1 MVNRLMLNEL
11 AFFGS
16 NARNEIP
23 KIIESMGFKKI
34 LVVTQKEL
42 IELGITS
49 KIMELLK
56 ENRIDFT
63 VFNDVQENPTV
74 SNVKKGVAKAKEA
87 SADAIVAVGGGSAI
101 DTAKAIG
108 IVINNP
114 EYSDIVSL
122 EGAVTKNRCLPIIA
136 VSTTSGTAAEVTIN
150 YVITDEE
157 KQRKFVVV
165 DPNDLPIAAIV
176 DTDLVTSMPK
186 SLAAYTGMDA
196 LTHAIEGYITKG
208 AWEITDVLH
217 LHAIKMIGQN
227 LRASVLDNSK
237 EARENMAI
245 AQYVAGMGFSN
256 AGLGIVH
263 SMAHP
268 LGAVYG
274 IAHGAANAV
283 LLPYILEFNA
293 DATGDKF
300 KDIAEVLG
308 VKNVDLMNQNEYRK
322 AAVDAVKK
330 LSSDLGIP
338 EKISELGVME
348 EDLELLAEYAL
359 NDACTPG
366 NPKEVT
372 KDELMQLYKK
382 AL

>member
-1 MVNRLMLNEL
+1 MVNKLVLNE
-11 AFFGS
+11 AAYFGS

-23 KIIESMGFKKI
+23 RIIKEHKFKNV

-42 IELGITS
+42 IDLGVAT
-49 KIMELLK
+49 KVTELLSQQGINYSIFD
-56 ENRIDFT
+56 E
-63 VFNDVQENPTV
+63 VQENPTV
-74 SNVKKGVAKAKEA
+74 SNVKAGIIKAKEIL
-87 SADAIVAVGGGSAI
+87 ADVIVAVGGGSAI

-108 IVINNP
+108 VVLTNP
-114 EYSDIVSL
+114 EFEDITSL
-122 EGAVTKNRCLPIIA
+122 EGAVTNNRCIPIIA

-165 DPNDLPIAAIV
+165 DPNDLPIVAII

-186 SLAAYTGMDA
+186 SLAAFTGMDA
-196 LTHAIEGYITKG
+196 LTHAVEGYITRG
-208 AWEITDVLH
+208 AWEITDALH
-217 LHAIKMIGQN
+217 LHAIKLIGEN
-227 LRASVLDNSK
+227 LRDSALKGSK
-237 EARENMAI
+237 EAREKMAI

-283 LLPYILEFNA
+283 LLPYVLEFNA
-293 DATGDKF
+293 DATGTRF
-300 KDIAEVLG
+300 KDIAEALG
-308 VKNVDLMNQNEYRK
+308 VKNTEAMSQSEYRR
-322 AAVDAVKK
+322 AAIDAVKE
-330 LSSDLGIP
+330 LSTDLGIP
-338 EKISELGVME
+338 EKISELGVKE
-348 EDLELLAEYAL
+348 DDLELLADYAL

-372 KDELMQLYKK
+372 KEDLFELYKK
-382 AL
+382 AF